1 MKYLT
6 RFNKLSD
13 YIGNIDNLEYP
24 STSYIDEDETVR
36 YGLPSELTDKVK
48 AIWIPYGKS
57 NEDEDRDIIY
67 MI

>member
-24 STSYIDEDETVR
+24 STSYIDEDETV
-36 YGLPSELTDKVK
+36 
-48 AIWIPYGKS
+48 
-57 NEDEDRDIIY
+57 
-67 MI
+67 